1 MTRIAY
7 VALDSAEHKRLAKTG
22 WKEVHRLDVAKNEVQ
37 VKMVLPDTNF
47 NRLVADGEGRN

>member
-7 VALDSAEHKRLAKTG
+7 VALDSAEYKERLAQG
-22 WKEVHRLDVAKNEVQ
+22 WKELHRVDITKHHVE

-47 NRLVADGEGRN
+47 KKMIEDGEGRN